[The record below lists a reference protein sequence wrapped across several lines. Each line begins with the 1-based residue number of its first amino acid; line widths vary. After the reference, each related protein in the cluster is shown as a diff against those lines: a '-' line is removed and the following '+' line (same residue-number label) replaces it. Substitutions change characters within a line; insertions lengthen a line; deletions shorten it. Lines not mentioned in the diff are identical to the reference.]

1 MDPRMPWKPFN
12 IEFLLT
18 LAIPTTLIQPQS
30 LLVYNISPPYW
41 TDRHRQK
48 CFYHSISVW
57 TLSQLQSSSNSSSS
71 KSNSSINF
79 WLPSP
84 AKHVYLWGQPQ
95 IEVNRIPFNCQ
106 QFPCCAAPNQ
116 PPAEHTRFHWAGA
129 TSVIV
134 WSMANRKYKFVQFI
148 AKITTTK
155 HSTGV
160 WWRNPVDNTAQP
172 QTQSIAATRH
182 YQSWCSASW
191 WWWWWTTYT
200 RQHGLNPVTHLCIH

>member
-1 MDPRMPWKPFN
+1 MRSTPNWGEPDS
-12 IEFLLT
+12 IQL
-18 LAIPTTLIQPQS
+18 PT
-30 LLVYNISPPYW
+30 
-41 TDRHRQK
+41 
-48 CFYHSISVW
+48 ISV
-57 TLSQLQSSSNSSSS
+57 LCCSQSTSS
-71 KSNSSINF
+71 
-79 WLPSP
+79 P
-84 AKHVYLWGQPQ
+84 
-95 IEVNRIPFNCQ
+95 
-106 QFPCCAAPNQ
+106 
-116 PPAEHTRFHWAGA
+116 HTRFHWAGA

-200 RQHGLNPVTHLCIH
+200 TRFESCYSFMYSLNYARGRAGEFRAKDLSLKLPSATLCCRIHRLVSALPLGALYCRRWGGGKWIIKINCAALFVLDHYCPCVC